1 MDTLKNAFS
10 VQKYFCMLVC
20 LNITF
25 TVRWPLML
33 LLMTLALGLGEP
45 LPSSRLSCC
54 CRPYLWSKARSSPS
68 TRRSETGWA
77 ASRGSSRSPWWWG
90 QRMTYSPTRSCE
102 TSCSSSGPLQGWS
115 CWQGRAAAAPVACA
129 VAGDSA
135 AGDAVAGDER
145 SCPGIGSRSKGRVS
159 PPGSPRSLLVNLSC
173 W

>member
-1 MDTLKNAFS
+1 MDTLKDAFS
-10 VQKYFCMLVC
+10 VQKYFCMLAC

-25 TVRWPLML
+25 TIRWPLML
-33 LLMTLALGLGEP
+33 LLMTLVLGLGEP

-77 ASRGSSRSPWWWG
+77 ASQGSSRSPWWWG

-102 TSCSSSGPLQGWS
+102 TRCSSSGPLQGWS
-115 CWQGRAAAAPVACA
+115 CWQGRGAAAPVAGA
-129 VAGDSA
+129 AAGDSA

-145 SCPGIGSRSKGRVS
+145 SCPGSGSRSKWRVS
-159 PPGSPRSLLVNLSC
+159 PPQSLLVNLGC